1 MHINVNANAWYKYK
15 PLYSEAWND
24 WSNGL
29 NNMSHDVIN
38 NLDGHTKKKQLLSRQ
53 TTAQKQKYNR
63 KLRKASI
70 ATDVILDWKKLERR

>member
-29 NNMSHDVIN
+29 DNMSHDVIN
-38 NLDGHTKKKQLLSRQ
+38 NLDGHTKKNNYYRDKRLHKNRNTTGNWGKRQ
-53 TTAQKQKYNR
+53 
-63 KLRKASI
+63 
-70 ATDVILDWKKLERR
+70 